1 MVTMKKINDIKAL
14 GLLVREERR
23 LQGLTQEQLA
33 ATCGVG
39 IRFLRELEHGK
50 DTCQIGKVIQVMK
63 LLGLDIFAYKRGG
76 SLS

>member
-1 MVTMKKINDIKAL
+1 MKKINDIKAL